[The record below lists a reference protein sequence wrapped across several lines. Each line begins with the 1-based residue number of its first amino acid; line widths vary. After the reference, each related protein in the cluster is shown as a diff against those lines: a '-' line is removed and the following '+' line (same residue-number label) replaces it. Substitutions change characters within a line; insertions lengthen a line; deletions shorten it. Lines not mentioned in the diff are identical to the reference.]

1 MTKDTLAN
9 IIKAVPMTGT
19 LKFWHDAKGFGI
31 VSTEAGDVLV
41 HVTKAGDWL
50 EPMKSDGAKID
61 ILVTTKYEDGG
72 YKRSATTVVNVVLP
86 EVRTVWASVKTFS
99 VERCSATVFLGE
111 VDLLDQTAFIPKA
124 VIQGSAIVPG
134 VGMPMRATIIRTPQ
148 GWDVQSYESDEKVAA
163 AYKVYMADMLARVEA
178 EQANVAKVPDL
189 VLVADSAVPVK
200 KIGKTKRIRQSQ
212 PPKDGDALKQMLAD
226 AASQHAGN
234 PLADAFAVATMH

>member
-9 IIKAVPMTGT
+9 IIKAVPMTGN
-19 LKFWHDAKGFGI
+19 LKFWNDAKGFGI
-31 VSTEAGDVLV
+31 VTTAAGDVLV

-50 EPMKSDGAKID
+50 EPMKADGAAISM
-61 ILVTTKYEDGG
+61 LVTTKYEDGG
-72 YKRSATTVVNVVLP
+72 YKRSVTAVTCVTLP
-86 EVRTVWASVKTFS
+86 EVRTAWASVKTFNA
-99 VERCSATVFLGE
+99 ERCSATVFLGE
-111 VDLLDQTAFIPKA
+111 VDLLGQTAFIPKS
-124 VIQGSAIVPG
+124 VILGSAVVPG
-134 VGMPMRATIIRTPQ
+134 VGMPMRATIVCTPQ
-148 GWDVQSYESDEKVAA
+148 GWDVQSFESDEKIAG

-178 EQANVAKVPDL
+178 EQANVAKVPDV
-189 VLVADSAVPVK
+189 VLGAGAAVPVK